1 MSRCVYLLGVG
12 LALVAA
18 GLAFTDWALSLRPG
32 VTERNVQRV
41 RQGMTVW
48 EVEALL
54 GGPGKFVGGGGSVFE
69 RSHPGEPLGR
79 GGMFEMS
86 RWERYLWAGP
96 DGVASVRFALDS
108 SLKPRSVSEVTFRRT
123 AGPGLLAR
131 LRAWLGW

>member
-1 MSRCVYLLGVG
+1 MSRRVYLLGLG
-12 LALVAA
+12 LALVALA
-18 GLAFTDWALSLRPG
+18 LAFTDWTLSLRPV
-32 VTERNVQRV
+32 VTEANVRRV
-41 RQGMTVW
+41 LPGMTP
-48 EVEALL
+48 ERVEALL

-86 RWERYLWAGP
+86 RWERYQWAGP

-123 AGPGLLAR
+123 AGPGPLAR